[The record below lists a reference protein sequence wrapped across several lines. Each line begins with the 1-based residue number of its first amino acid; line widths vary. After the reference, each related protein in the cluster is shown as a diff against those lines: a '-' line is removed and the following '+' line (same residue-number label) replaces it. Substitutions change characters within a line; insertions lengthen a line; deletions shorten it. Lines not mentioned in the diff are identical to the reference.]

1 MGGIEAKS
9 CSEISRD
16 PASLDG
22 GGFWAVQID
31 FEGGATFAKFDD
43 VAFNVD
49 FLSNEPVI
57 PPDGPW
63 VSSMNSDEYIA
74 YVERARE
81 AIADGD
87 IYQVNACRTLKA
99 PHAGNL
105 EGLFREILKA
115 NPAPYAAYLH
125 LPEIEIA
132 SASPELFIEI
142 CEDHLGKRVIK
153 SSPIKG
159 TSRTDSFAEKD
170 YPENL
175 MIVDLMR
182 NDFGSIT
189 EIGSIQVPRLFGVE
203 EHPGLFHLVS
213 DVTGVVKQGVRWSE
227 IFAALLPAGSIS
239 GAPKS
244 SARKLIAVNEKAR
257 GPYCGILGWVYD
269 GMAVLSVG
277 IRLFWK
283 HEAEINFGTGA
294 GITWGSV
301 AKDEW
306 DETELKAAR
315 LMKIA
320 QGQMP

>member
-1 MGGIEAKS
+1 MGGVTAEN
-9 CSEISRD
+9 CSEISHD
-16 PASLDG
+16 PASLDKE
-22 GGFWAVQID
+22 GFWAIQID
-31 FEGGATFAKFDD
+31 FEGRPTFARFEDVSFNFDFESEQS
-43 VAFNVD
+43 V
-49 FLSNEPVI
+49 L
-57 PPDGPW
+57 PPAGPW
-63 VSSMNSDEYIA
+63 VSSMTKSEYIS

-81 AIADGD
+81 AIANGD
-87 IYQVNACRTLKA
+87 IYQVNACRVLSA
-99 PHAGNL
+99 PHEGSL
-105 EGLFREILKA
+105 EGLFGAILA
-115 NPAPYAAYLH
+115 GNPAPFASYLR
-125 LPEIEIA
+125 LPKIEIA

-142 CEDHLGKRVIK
+142 CEDHEGRSVIK

-159 TSRTDSFAEKD
+159 TARENSFAEKD

-189 EIGSIQVPRLFGVE
+189 EVGSIEVPRLFGVE

-213 DVTGVVKQGVRWSE
+213 DVTGILKAGITWQE
-227 IFAALLPAGSIS
+227 IFDALLPAGSIS

-244 SARKLIAVNEKAR
+244 SATKLIAANEMYR
-257 GPYCGILGWVYD
+257 GPYCGVLGWVYD

-283 HEAEINFGTGA
+283 SDGQIHFGTGA

-301 AKDEW
+301 AEKEW
-306 DETELKAAR
+306 EETELKAAR

-320 QGQMP
+320 QGESV

>member
-1 MGGIEAKS
+1 MGGIEAGS
-9 CSEISRD
+9 CSEVSHD
-16 PASLDG
+16 PKALDA

-31 FEGGATFAKFDD
+31 FEGRATFAKFED

-49 FLSNEPVI
+49 FDSDEPLCT
-57 PPDGPW
+57 PTGPW
-63 VSSMNSDEYIA
+63 VSSMNSREYME

-81 AIADGD
+81 AIAVGD
-87 IYQVNACRTLKA
+87 IYQVNACRVLTA
-99 PHAGNL
+99 PHSGNL
-105 EGLFREILKA
+105 EGLFREIVRS
-115 NPAPYAAYLH
+115 NPAPFASYLR
-125 LPEIEIA
+125 LPGIEIA

-142 CEDHLGKRVIK
+142 CEDHQGRNLIK

-159 TSRTDSFAEKD
+159 TARSNSFAEKD

-189 EIGSIQVPRLFGVE
+189 EIGSVEVPRLFGVE

-213 DVTGVVKQGVRWSE
+213 DVTGILRAGLSWGE

-244 SARKLIAVNEKAR
+244 SAKKLIAANEKFR
-257 GPYCGILGWVYD
+257 GPYCGVLGWVYD

-277 IRLFWK
+277 IRLFWRS
-283 HEAEINFGTGA
+283 ENEIHFGTGA

-301 AKDEW
+301 AENEW

-320 QGQMP
+320 QGDFL

>member
-1 MGGIEAKS
+1 MGGIEAEN
-9 CSEISRD
+9 CSEISHD
-16 PASLDG
+16 PASLDA

-31 FEGGATFAKFDD
+31 FEGNPTFAKFED

-49 FLSNEPVI
+49 FESSAEVT
-57 PPDGPW
+57 PPTGPW
-63 VSSMNSDEYIA
+63 SSSMSATEYVE
-74 YVERARE
+74 YVERARR
-81 AIADGD
+81 AIAEGE
-87 IYQVNACRTLKA
+87 IYQVNACRVLKA
-99 PHAGNL
+99 PHEGSL
-105 EGLFREILKA
+105 EGLFREILKS
-115 NPAPYAAYLH
+115 NPAPFAAYLR

-142 CEDHLGKRVIK
+142 CEDHHGKSVIK

-159 TSRTDSFAEKD
+159 TARSNNFAEKD

-189 EIGSIQVPRLFGVE
+189 DIGSVEVPRLFGVE

-213 DVTGVVKQGVRWSE
+213 DVTGVLKSELSWSE
-227 IFAALLPAGSIS
+227 IFDALLPAGSIS

-244 SARKLIAVNEKAR
+244 SAKKLIATNEKHR
-257 GPYCGILGWVYD
+257 GPYCGVLGWVYD

-283 HEAEINFGTGA
+283 SEGSINFGTGA
-294 GITWGSV
+294 GITWGSD
-301 AKDEW
+301 AAQEW
-306 DETELKAAR
+306 EETELKAAR

-320 QGQMP
+320 QGESV